1 MRRIFIPYKWELV
14 LLLWIAFFFN
24 QADRQIFNVLLP
36 LIRDDLGLTDADM
49 GLVASV
55 LTFVYGLLVPVSG
68 LLGDKVSKKKI
79 IMISLFIW
87 SGATLLTGFSTTLA
101 ELIFLRS
108 IATGGGEAFYS
119 PSANAII
126 SANHDDHTRAT
137 ALSLHQ
143 TSLYVGVIFSGYIA
157 GIFAEIY
164 GWRNTFYIFGGF
176 GILLGVVLFFR
187 MKEDEIIKTVFKCD
201 KISVFKES
209 VYMFLGNRTA
219 VLLTFAFAGMQFV
232 GIGFLTWMPTFLHEV
247 FGFSLARSGFDA
259 TFYHHIGAFVG
270 VIVGARL
277 ADKFVNCYAGIRI
290 IIQAL
295 GLLLGAPFIYIMSV
309 SDSMFSVYISMTCF
323 GVFRGL
329 YDSNIFASLYSVIR
343 VKYRTTATGFMLM
356 FAFIVGSLSP
366 LLLGML
372 KPVLGLSNGFAILS
386 IVYLLASF
394 CLFIVILFT
403 FRKDFIPNL

>member
-36 LIRDDLGLTDADM
+36 LIRDDLDLTDADM

-55 LTFVYGLLVPVSG
+55 LTLVYGLLVPIAG
-68 LLGDKVSKKKI
+68 LLGDRVSKKKI
-79 IMISLFIW
+79 IIISLIIW
-87 SGATLLTGFSTTLA
+87 SSATLLTGFSTLLA

-108 IATGGGEAFYS
+108 VATGGGEAFYS
-119 PSANAII
+119 PSANAVI
-126 SANHDDHTRAT
+126 SANHDDRTRAT

-157 GIFAEIY
+157 GVFAEMY

-176 GILLGVVLFFR
+176 GILLGVVLYFR
-187 MKEDEIIKTVFKCD
+187 MEEDKIIKTAFKSD
-201 KISVFKES
+201 EISAIKES
-209 VYMFLGNRTA
+209 VYMFWGNRTA

-259 TFYHHIGAFVG
+259 TFYHHVGAFLG

-277 ADKFVNCYAGIRI
+277 ADRFVNYYAGVRI
-290 IIQAL
+290 FFQAL

-309 SDSMFSVYISMTCF
+309 SDSIFLVYIAMTCF
-323 GVFRGL
+323 GVFRGF
-329 YDSNIFASLYSVIR
+329 YDSNIFASLYSVIKVR
-343 VKYRTTATGFMLM
+343 HRTTATGFMLM

-372 KPVLGLSNGFAILS
+372 KPVLGLSNGFALLS

-394 CLFIVILFT
+394 CLFGVIAFT
-403 FRKDFIPNL
+403 FKKDYIPNL

>member
-36 LIRDDLGLTDADM
+36 LIRDDLDLTDADM

-55 LTFVYGLLVPVSG
+55 LTLVYGLLVPIAG
-68 LLGDKVSKKKI
+68 LLGDRVSKKKI
-79 IMISLFIW
+79 IIISLIIW
-87 SGATLLTGFSTTLA
+87 SSATLLTGFSTLLA

-108 IATGGGEAFYS
+108 VATGGGEAFYS
-119 PSANAII
+119 PSANAVI
-126 SANHDDHTRAT
+126 SANHDDRTRAT

-157 GIFAEIY
+157 GVFAEMY

-176 GILLGVVLFFR
+176 GILLGVVLYFR
-187 MKEDEIIKTVFKCD
+187 MEEDKIIKTAFKSD
-201 KISVFKES
+201 EISAIKES
-209 VYMFLGNRTA
+209 VYMFWRNRTA

-259 TFYHHIGAFVG
+259 TFYHHVGAFLG

-277 ADKFVNCYAGIRI
+277 ADRFVNYYAGVRI
-290 IIQAL
+290 FFQAL

-309 SDSMFSVYISMTCF
+309 SDSIFLVYIAMTCF
-323 GVFRGL
+323 GVFRGF
-329 YDSNIFASLYSVIR
+329 YDSNIFASLYSVIKVR
-343 VKYRTTATGFMLM
+343 HRTTATGFMLM

-372 KPVLGLSNGFAILS
+372 KPVLGLSNGFALLS

-394 CLFIVILFT
+394 CLFGVIAFT
-403 FRKDFIPNL
+403 FKKDYIPNL